1 MKTRNDL
8 GKQLFKGHFFKSPDQ
23 ARKKPR
29 KSDAAI
35 SKFPF
40 IHYVYLMD
48 KKLALDYINQ
58 YTFLT
63 NHSF

>member
-48 KKLALDYINQ
+48 KKL
-58 YTFLT
+58 
-63 NHSF
+63 SFGLH